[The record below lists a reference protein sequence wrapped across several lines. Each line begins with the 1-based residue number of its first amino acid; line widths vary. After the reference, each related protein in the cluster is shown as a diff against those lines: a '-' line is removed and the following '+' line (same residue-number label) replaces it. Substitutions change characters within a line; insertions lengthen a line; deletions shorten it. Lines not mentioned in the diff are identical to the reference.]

1 MDSLS
6 LADMEEYNFAYDH
19 WLKVARNEFTRGQ
32 IVETAKDN
40 MDMCSPIW
48 NAMQDELAHRDKL
61 LLANS
66 LRDSPNLASNQ
77 DSQLTRFG
85 VFLLRCRQAHRAAWY
100 LISFAH
106 CSS

>member
-6 LADMEEYNFAYDH
+6 LADIKEYNFAYDH

-61 LLANS
+61 SLAKEFRREAKR
-66 LRDSPNLASNQ
+66 LR
-77 DSQLTRFG
+77 RFDRRWG
-85 VFLLRCRQAHRAAWY
+85 RDKPKKVP
-100 LISFAH
+100 
-106 CSS
+106 